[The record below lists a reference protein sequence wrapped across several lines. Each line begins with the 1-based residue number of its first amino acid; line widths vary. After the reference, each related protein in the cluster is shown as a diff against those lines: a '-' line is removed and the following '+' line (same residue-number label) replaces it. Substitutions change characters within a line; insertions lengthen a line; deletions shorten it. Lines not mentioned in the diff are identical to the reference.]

1 MQILNS
7 KSYSLSIV
15 VNLFLGIFFTSI
27 SYGQYSLGF
36 DHLTTENGLSQ
47 SDVNCIYQDKDG
59 FMWFGTHDGL
69 NRYDGYNFTIFKPDP
84 TSETSI
90 SSNLIWKIVD
100 DENGNLW
107 IGTTGGG
114 LNYFDKNT
122 EKFTRFQHDEYNSNS
137 LISNHITQLYRDS
150 KSRLWIGTTKG
161 IDLIDLEKPIDS
173 IKIQH
178 FNLYQN
184 EIISSMDGN
193 SVFSIFE
200 DSRNQLWVGGIRG
213 LSKLI
218 RDQNGDIYF
227 QLVNKYFER
236 PNIPVR
242 TIAEDRFGNLLIGSS
257 AGLYRYLLNNDT
269 YKSQF
274 IRAGN
279 FTKIV
284 VDKEHIWAGTSKG
297 LLDFKNISD
306 TLVPIMV
313 SLYKYDPENPTQSL
327 SKDHVKSLFID
338 RTGIVWAGADG
349 GGVNKFD
356 PQRKQFLHIQKT
368 LDPGSIANN
377 NLRSMYEDSN
387 GYLWLGSNGG
397 GLNMLPKKDIDRKFN
412 KFKHLTKINK
422 PFAIEEVI
430 YNNSKKILVGGENS
444 PGLFEIDIEDPAK
457 ISNAAIKPIREITN
471 SVFSIMQDSYK
482 NIWIGTY
489 NGGVHR
495 WLLDKDSADFKKDIL
510 SENKNIDFS
519 ISNNIIRDIL
529 QDSKGNIWFATG
541 NGLCKITPDQIH
553 TKNPKFEIYKSNPND
568 SISISHNYILTVF
581 ESKSG
586 EIWIGTFGGGLNKL
600 ITSNDGEII
609 GFKTFSINEGLPNS
623 VVKGILEDDNG
634 NLWLSTNKGL
644 SRFNIDQESFKN
656 YDANDGLQSN
666 EFSELTCLKRKNGE
680 LLFGGVNGFTA
691 FFPNEIKNNDL
702 NAETVFTQFS
712 IFNKPVAIGEE
723 INGRVILDKS
733 INKKE
738 QIDLKYSENS
748 FSFEFAALH
757 YAASKKNN
765 YKYKLEGF
773 NENWIFTTSN
783 NRYATYTNLEPGL
796 YTLKVM
802 ASNNDGV
809 WDKTPIQLKINVIP
823 PFWRTEWA
831 KVFYVFIILGLL
843 LAFRRFTVIRTTKKH
858 ELELEHLEKEKL
870 EEINRLKLEFFTNI
884 SHEFRTPLTLIKGP
898 LEYLQKKGSD
908 ISHKEVSDQ
917 YQLMKKNTDYLLR
930 LVNQLLDFRKM
941 DKGKM
946 ELLIG
951 ENDVVSF
958 LKEIGEPFQFL
969 SLKKDIDFQIKSSEK
984 NIKSYFD
991 KDALE
996 KIINNLLSNAF
1007 KFTPEKGKVSV
1018 EVFNGKDFEC
1028 HENLNLNIDVEKY
1041 ILIQVSDSGPGIPE
1055 HRVKHV
1061 FERFYTNVGS
1071 KNINKGTGIGL
1082 SFTKNL
1088 VELHQGSIS
1097 VLSDPSFGTSFF
1109 VCLPKNKNAYDGVEG
1124 ISFYDNSEGL
1134 SLVSQTEAA
1143 THAIEVMDD
1152 IVDKGLSRTRSKL
1165 PVLLIVDD
1173 NADIRS
1179 FIKRGLGEEY
1189 YIYEAEDGEK
1199 GFELAKNVVPNIII
1213 TDLMMPIMDG
1223 IELCDKLK
1231 TTQETSHIPVIML
1244 TAKTSQEWE
1253 IEGLKTGADAY
1264 IRKPFDMELLK
1275 LKLKNILNYRD
1286 ELRRRFNRDT
1296 TLQPNEVTVTS
1307 TDEIFLN
1314 KAIEIVE
1321 KHMMNSEFSVE
1332 LLVKEMSLSRSNL
1345 YLKIKE
1351 LTGLSSSEFI
1361 RNIRLKRAV
1370 QLLEQSDLSVKEIMY
1385 MTGFNTASYFSK
1397 CFKKQFGV
1405 IPSKYVRQSGVNSDF
1420 DEEEIT

>member
-15 VNLFLGIFFTSI
+15 VNLFLSILFTSI

-36 DHLTTENGLSQ
+36 DHLSTENGLSQ
-47 SDVNCIYQDKDG
+47 SDVNCIYQDKEG

-69 NRYDGYNFTIFKPDP
+69 NRYDGYDFTIFKPDP
-84 TSETSI
+84 TSESSI

-114 LNYFDKNT
+114 LNYFDKTT
-122 EKFTRFQHDEYNSNS
+122 EKFTRFQHDESDPNS
-137 LISNHITQLYRDS
+137 LINNHVTQLYKDS
-150 KSRLWIGTTKG
+150 KNRLWIGTTKG
-161 IDLIDLEKPIDS
+161 IDLIDLEKPLDS

-193 SVFSIFE
+193 NVFSIFE
-200 DSRNQLWVGGIRG
+200 DSKNQLWVGGVRG
-213 LSKLI
+213 LSKLT

-227 QLVNKYFER
+227 QLVNKYFGR
-236 PNIPVR
+236 SNAPIR

-257 AGLYRYLLNNDT
+257 AGLYRYLLDNET

-274 IRAGN
+274 IRVGN
-279 FTKIV
+279 FTNIV
-284 VDKEHIWAGTSKG
+284 VDKEHIWAGTSNG

-306 TLVPIMV
+306 SLAPVLV

-327 SKDHVKSLFID
+327 SKDNVKSLFID
-338 RTGIVWAGADG
+338 KTGIVWAGADG

-356 PQRKQFLHIQKT
+356 PQRKQFSHIRKT
-368 LDPGSIANN
+368 LDPGSLANN
-377 NLRSMYEDSN
+377 NLRSMFEDSN
-387 GYLWLGSNGG
+387 GYLWIGSNGG
-397 GLNMLPKKDIDRKFN
+397 GLNMLPKEDIDRKFN
-412 KFKHLTKINK
+412 KFQHLTRINK
-422 PFAIEEVI
+422 PYAIEEVV

-444 PGLFEIDIEDPAK
+444 PGLFEIDIENPTK
-457 ISNAAIKPIREITN
+457 ISNATVKPIREITN
-471 SVFSIMQDSYK
+471 SVFSIMQDSYN

-489 NGGVHR
+489 NGGIHR
-495 WLLDKDSADFKKDIL
+495 WLLDKDTTDFKKDIL
-510 SENKNIDFS
+510 SENKNTDSS
-519 ISNNIIRDIL
+519 ISSNIIRDIL

-541 NGLCKITPDQIH
+541 NGLCKLTPDQIQSKH
-553 TKNPKFEIYKSNPND
+553 PKFEIYKSNSND
-568 SISISHNYILTVF
+568 SVSISHNYILTVF

-600 ITSNDGEII
+600 ITSINGEFI

-623 VVKGILEDDNG
+623 VVKSILEDDNG

-644 SRFNIDQESFKN
+644 SRFNINKESFKN
-656 YDANDGLQSN
+656 FDANDGLQSN
-666 EFSELTCLKRKNGE
+666 EFSELTSLKRRNGE

-691 FFPNEIKNNDL
+691 FYPNEIKNNDL

-712 IFNKPVAIGEE
+712 IFNEPVAIGEE

-733 INKKE
+733 INKTE

-765 YKYKLEGF
+765 YQYKLEGF
-773 NENWIFTTSN
+773 NENWIHTTSN

-809 WDKTPIQLKINVIP
+809 WDKTPIQLRINVIP

-831 KVFYVFIILGLL
+831 KVFYIFIILGLL
-843 LAFRRFTVIRTTKKH
+843 IAFRRFTVISTTKKH
-858 ELELEHLEKEKL
+858 ELELEHLEKEKH
-870 EEINRLKLEFFTNI
+870 EEIQRLKLEFFTNI

-898 LEYLQKKGSD
+898 LEYLLKKEAS
-908 ISHKEVSDQ
+908 ISQKEVKEQ
-917 YQLMKKNTDYLLR
+917 YQLMSKNVNYLLR

-941 DKGKM
+941 DRGKM
-946 ELLIG
+946 NLVLG
-951 ENDVVSF
+951 EADVVRF
-958 LKEIGEPFQFL
+958 LKVVGEPFQFL
-969 SLKKDIDFQIKSSEK
+969 SHKKKINFEIKSSKEQIYSWFDTDAVEK
-984 NIKSYFD
+984 TV
-991 KDALE
+991 
-996 KIINNLLSNAF
+996 NNLLANAF
-1007 KFTPEKGKVSV
+1007 KFTPENGEIIV
-1018 EVFNGKDFEC
+1018 EVFE
-1028 HENLNLNIDVEKY
+1028 HEGFNAPEGVDMFDTENSIIIK
-1041 ILIQVSDSGPGIPE
+1041 VSDSGPGIPE
-1055 HRVKHV
+1055 HRIKHI
-1061 FERFYTNVGS
+1061 FERFYTEVGK
-1071 KNINKGTGIGL
+1071 KNLSMKGTGIGL
-1082 SFTKNL
+1082 SFTKKL
-1088 VELHQGSIS
+1088 VELHQGEIA
-1097 VLSDPSFGTSFF
+1097 VLSNASVGTSFY
-1109 VCLPKNKNAYDGVEG
+1109 VRLPKNKEAYENVEG
-1124 ISFYDNSEGL
+1124 MSFHSEVE
-1134 SLVSQTEAA
+1134 SKIFITETEAN
-1143 THAIEVMDD
+1143 THAIGVMDD

-1173 NADIRS
+1173 NEDIRS

-1231 TTQETSHIPVIML
+1231 TTQETSHIPVVML

-1253 IEGLKTGADAY
+1253 IEGLKTGADSY
-1264 IRKPFDMELLK
+1264 IRKPFDMEVLE
-1275 LKLKNILNYRD
+1275 LKLKNILKYRD

-1307 TDEIFLN
+1307 VDETFLN

-1370 QLLEQSDLSVKEIMY
+1370 QLLENSDLSVKEIMY

-1405 IPSKYVRQSGVNSDF
+1405 IPSKYIRQSGASSDF
-1420 DEEEIT
+1420 DEDEIT